1 MGKFI
6 AKTADMH
13 TTNIAEEVKIV
24 LDFFIQR
31 YKNSGVDIQFML
43 DQTPELQSKKYILE
57 HWN

>member
-6 AKTADMH
+6 AQTAAMH

-43 DQTPELQSKKYILE
+43 DQTPELQSKQYILE

>member
-1 MGKFI
+1 MGKFVG
-6 AKTADMH
+6 KTA

-24 LDFFIQR
+24 LDFYIQR

-43 DQTPELQSKKYILE
+43 DQTPELDSKQYILE